1 MTTPGKLTVSG
12 RFVVMILAC
21 TAIIWF
27 ALLGHR
33 DLIEPDEGRYAEIP
47 REMVDTGDWLTP
59 RLNGFK
65 YFEKPALQYW
75 TTAVGFTLFGES
87 STTARLWPAV
97 TGFLGAL
104 WAGYLGWRLFGRRA
118 GFYAFLITVS
128 GLLYVGIGHMLSLDM
143 ALSVFI
149 ALGVGS
155 LALAQN
161 RREDAAWL
169 RRWMLAGWASLALAM
184 LTKGLIALV
193 LPAGAVL
200 IYSLWQRDWALW
212 RHLHIGKGLLLFLLL
227 AAPWF
232 IAVSLANPE
241 FARFFF
247 IHEHF
252 ERYTTDVH
260 ERVEPWWY
268 FIPVFLLGVLPW
280 TALILQSLFRPLR
293 HASARTASGFDAE
306 RFLLVFVLFVLV
318 FFSLGQSKL
327 ASYILPAMPVA
338 AVLAGRRLALTGYR
352 RFDAWSLLLLALLL
366 LLGAWQ
372 AARFASDVTPAG
384 MFIAY
389 RPWVIGAALL
399 LAVAS
404 LAGLVSR
411 PARPGRIAFIGIL
424 VLLAFQLLQW
434 GFQSLSGSRSSRELA
449 MAIQAHVPEGTAVY
463 AIANYPQSLPFYLQQ
478 TITQVLKKDEMEMGI
493 NQEPERWIATM
504 DEFLEQW
511 QQQEQAVAV
520 FRTKGLD
527 RYLEPLGPV
536 RTIYSGLRRTAVI
549 KQ

>member
-1 MTTPGKLTVSG
+1 MIMVS
-12 RFVVMILAC
+12 

-47 REMVDTGDWLTP
+47 REMVVSGDWLTP

-75 TTAVGFTLFGES
+75 ATAAGFTLFGES
-87 STTARLWPAV
+87 NLTARLWPAL

-104 WAGYLGWRLFGRRA
+104 WAGYLGRHLYGRTA
-118 GFYAFLITVS
+118 GFYAFVITVS

-143 ALSVFI
+143 ALSVFTAI
-149 ALGVGS
+149 GVGS
-155 LALAQN
+155 LALAQS
-161 RREDAAWL
+161 RRADPVWL

-193 LPAGAVL
+193 LPAGTVL

-212 RHLHIGKGLLLFLLL
+212 KYLHIGKGLLLFLLL

-260 ERVEPWWY
+260 ERVAPWWY
-268 FIPVFLLGVLPW
+268 FIPVFLAGVLPW
-280 TALILQSLFRPLR
+280 TALILQSLYRPLQR
-293 HASARTASGFDAE
+293 AATRTASGFDAE

-338 AVLAGRRLALTGYR
+338 AVLAGRQLSLAGYR
-352 RFDAWSLLLLALLL
+352 RLDAWSLLLLALLL
-366 LLGAWQ
+366 LLCAWQ
-372 AARFASDVTPAG
+372 AARFASNVAPAE

-389 RPWVIGAALL
+389 RPWVIGASLS

-404 LAGLVSR
+404 LAGLMSR
-411 PARPGRIAFIGIL
+411 PARPGHIAAIGVL
-424 VLLAFQLLQW
+424 VLFAFQLLMW

-449 MAIQAHVPEGTAVY
+449 SAIQAQVPAGTAVY
-463 AIANYPQSLPFYLQQ
+463 ALSNYPQSLPFYLQR

-493 NQEPERWIATM
+493 NLEPERWIATM
-504 DEFLEQW
+504 DEFLGQW

-536 RTIYSGLRRTAVI
+536 RIIYSGLRRTAVA

>member
-1 MTTPGKLTVSG
+1 MIMVS
-12 RFVVMILAC
+12 

-47 REMVDTGDWLTP
+47 REMVVSGDWLTP

-75 TTAVGFTLFGES
+75 ATAAGFTLFGES
-87 STTARLWPAV
+87 NLTARLWPAL

-104 WAGYLGWRLFGRRA
+104 WAGYLGRHLYGRTA
-118 GFYAFLITVS
+118 GFYAFVITVS

-143 ALSVFI
+143 ALSVFTAI
-149 ALGVGS
+149 GVGS
-155 LALAQN
+155 LALAQS
-161 RREDAAWL
+161 RRADPVWL

-193 LPAGAVL
+193 LPAGTVL

-212 RHLHIGKGLLLFLLL
+212 KYLHIGKGLLLFLLL

-260 ERVEPWWY
+260 ERVAPWWY
-268 FIPVFLLGVLPW
+268 FIPVFLAGVLPW
-280 TALILQSLFRPLR
+280 TALILQSLYRPLQR
-293 HASARTASGFDAE
+293 AATRTASGFDAE

-327 ASYILPAMPVA
+327 ASYILPAVPVA
-338 AVLAGRRLALTGYR
+338 AVLAGRQLSLAGYR
-352 RFDAWSLLLLALLL
+352 RLDAWSLLLLALLL
-366 LLGAWQ
+366 LLCAWQ
-372 AARFASDVTPAG
+372 AARFASNVAPAE

-389 RPWVIGAALL
+389 RPWIIGASLS

-404 LAGLVSR
+404 LAGLMSR
-411 PARPGRIAFIGIL
+411 PARPGHIAAIGVL
-424 VLLAFQLLQW
+424 VLLAFQLLMW

-449 MAIQAHVPEGTAVY
+449 SVIQAQVPAGTAVY
-463 AIANYPQSLPFYLQQ
+463 ALSNYPQSLPFYLQR

-493 NQEPERWIATM
+493 NLEPERWIATM
-504 DEFLEQW
+504 DEFLGQW

-536 RTIYSGLRRTAVI
+536 RIIYSGLRRTAVA